1 MSLSTADLLRVARLA
16 RLQIADHEADTYAAQ
31 LSGILAHFS
40 LIGEVN
46 TDAIVPLAHA
56 IETVGQLR
64 EDVVS
69 EAIDRDLLQ
78 AGAPLVENGYYLVP
92 RVIE

>member
-1 MSLSTADLLRVARLA
+1 MSLSTADLLRVACLA
-16 RLQIADHEADTYAAQ
+16 RLKIADHEVDTYAAQ
-31 LSGILAHFS
+31 LSGILTHFS

-46 TDAIVPLAHA
+46 TDAIIPLAHA
-56 IETVGQLR
+56 IETIGQLR

-69 EAIDRDLLQ
+69 EDVDRDQLQ
-78 AGAPLVENGYYLVP
+78 AGAPLVEDGYFLVP

>member
-1 MSLSTADLLRVARLA
+1 MSLSTTDLLRVARLA
-16 RLQIADHEADTYAAQ
+16 RLQIADHEAETYAAQ

-46 TDAIVPLAHA
+46 TDSVPPLAHA
-56 IETVGQLR
+56 IDAVGRLR
-64 EDVVS
+64 EDIVS
-69 EAIDRDLLQ
+69 EAVDRDQLQ